1 MSGGWK
7 EIIRA
12 EKLTLHTYKDTNR
25 HSYMYK
31 IQKCAKLS
39 DICGPGP
46 QSQSRTKMDKHWVIH
61 LTFSHVLPDEDT
73 VSLFSPDDNK
83 QMEKKNG
90 FVCVLYLSLLLR
102 GFEEQR
108 INHCDGVSLNV
119 LIRPV
124 PREEKNKN

>member
-7 EIIRA
+7 EMIRA

-83 QMEKKNG
+83 QMEKKMG
-90 FVCVLYLSLLLR
+90 LCVCCTCLFSSGALR
-102 GFEEQR
+102 
-108 INHCDGVSLNV
+108 NNA
-119 LIRPV
+119 LITAMV
-124 PREEKNKN
+124 